1 MARKGPAAFV
11 EPRKALLFALV
22 MVMPAFAG
30 CNVKD
35 WYNQE
40 GWVAIDLALEGGRN
54 STIDHFR
61 SVKAAVYGVSL
72 RQAGTT
78 DAKHFTFGADP
89 LIVDLVEKA
98 KEGETVR
105 LAEFKTN
112 LRATERV
119 AVRITVFEA
128 IDAAGN
134 SMEICRLDDTPER
147 FPCFYQPDN
156 AALLYEE
163 KSFSPPRGGRI
174 TVGFPVAIQ
183 FAQQGRA
190 SEYFLYAD
198 PGKVTLDVER

>member
-1 MARKGPAAFV
+1 M

-22 MVMPAFAG
+22 LVMPAFAG
-30 CNVKD
+30 CNVRD

-40 GWVAIDLALEGGRN
+40 GWVVIDLAMDAGRN
-54 STIDHFR
+54 TSADHFR

-78 DAKHFTFGADP
+78 DAKHFTFGEDP
-89 LIVDLVEKA
+89 LILDLVEKT
-98 KEGETVR
+98 KQGERVR

-119 AVRITVFEA
+119 AIRMTVFEA

-134 SMEICRLDDTPER
+134 SMEVCRLDDTPEK

-156 AALLYEE
+156 AALQYDE
-163 KSFSPPRGGRI
+163 KSFSPPRGGSI
-174 TVGFPVAIQ
+174 VVGFPVSIQ

-190 SEYFLYAD
+190 SEYYLYAD
-198 PGKVTLDVER
+198 PGKVTLDVKR